1 MMSMNNITEEEQA
14 LLEVMFTKK
23 TSITCLVHLVAEINI
38 LRQIFLPFNIPQ
50 FVKSLPFKVTKEKYP
65 FRLESPYR

>member
-1 MMSMNNITEEEQA
+1 MMSMKNITEEEQA

-38 LRQIFLPFNIPQ
+38 LRQIFKPQ

-65 FRLESPYR
+65 FRLESPCRGHYR